1 MATPPPPHNRR
12 IVGLDPGE
20 RRVGVAV
27 SDELHMIASPV
38 SIVDLKRGGWEK
50 LDEIIESYD
59 PELIVVG
66 IPTSMSGREGPQAR
80 AARRFADE
88 IRERSGRETHFQ
100 DERLT
105 SFMAEQSLIELGK
118 NRKDRKRHLDA
129 VAAAL
134 ILQGFLD
141 ARRG

>member
-1 MATPPPPHNRR
+1 MERTLSRR

-38 SIVDLKRGGWEK
+38 SIVDLQRGGWEK
-50 LDEIIESYD
+50 LDEIIETYD

-66 IPTSMSGREGPQAR
+66 IPTSLSGREGPQAR
-80 AARRFADE
+80 SARRFAAE
-88 IRERSGRETHFQ
+88 IKERSGRETRFH

-105 SFMAEQSLIELGK
+105 SYMAEQSLIELGK
-118 NRKDRKRHLDA
+118 NRHDRKRHLDA

-141 ARRG
+141 AKRG

>member
-1 MATPPPPHNRR
+1 MDQTRSRR

-27 SDELHMIASPV
+27 SDELHLIASPV
-38 SIVDLKRGGWEK
+38 SIVDLRRGGWEE
-50 LDEIIESYD
+50 LDEIIENYD

-66 IPTSMSGREGPQAR
+66 IPSSLSGREGPQAR
-80 AARRFADE
+80 SARRFAAE
-88 IRERSGRETHFQ
+88 IAERTGRETRFH

-118 NRKDRKRHLDA
+118 NRRDRKRYLDA
-129 VAAAL
+129 IAAAL

-141 ARRG
+141 AKRG

>member
-1 MATPPPPHNRR
+1 
-12 IVGLDPGE
+12 VGLDPGE

-27 SDELHMIASPV
+27 SDELHLIASPV
-38 SIVDLKRGGWEK
+38 SIVDLKHGGWEK
-50 LDEIIESYD
+50 LDEIIERYD

-66 IPTSMSGREGPQAR
+66 IPMSLSGREGPQAR
-80 AARRFADE
+80 SARRFAAE
-88 IRERSGRETHFQ
+88 IRERSGRETVFH

-118 NRKDRKRHLDA
+118 NRRDRKQHLDA

-141 ARRG
+141 AKRR

>member
-1 MATPPPPHNRR
+1 MATQPLKRNRR
-12 IVGLDPGE
+12 IIAFDPGE

-27 SDELHMIASPV
+27 SDELHLIASPV
-38 SIVDLKRGGWEK
+38 SIVDLKRGGWEE
-50 LDEIIESYD
+50 LDKIIEMYD

-66 IPTSMSGREGPQAR
+66 IPTSLSGREGPQAR

-88 IRERSGRETHFQ
+88 VRKRSGRQTHFQ

-134 ILQGFLD
+134 ILQSFLD